1 MGRLQSSGSFRR
13 GSRRPRWLVA
23 AATLVGALAGTGR
36 QAHATDWSVP
46 HSWKWPLYVRHE
58 VNSVVQTGQP
68 RPAIW
73 NSAGELQNY
82 PGTPPY
88 LHPGDDMRGNVGDP
102 VVVPAD
108 GNIAEVFNYNDACQ
122 SVNSE
127 CRVYL
132 QTSDAR
138 YAYYFGHVD
147 LGSTP
152 TPGPTPITTEMRT
165 TIQNA
170 VNGVGDTTVSVGQK
184 IAQLAEYEYGT
195 VEWDHLHFGL
205 YDSQQTYAL
214 QDVRMFLEQNPTGD
228 DGETLTIVDDE
239 PPVIVETRLTADQD
253 PNLAS
258 VITAGACGDEVKGNL
273 DIAANIYDTFFTNG
287 SFATFPGLG
296 TLPPTTEVRTAR
308 YLVQSLASPGTP
320 VASGTWYDL
329 ISTPMTCAPATSPGV
344 GECITAGL
352 SNISLSQFLG
362 FMTAADTNDF
372 TDNGAPNAGLPI
384 LNQLFDLSLSSSQ
397 FATPNGEVYWHILT
411 NAEGMPGSWD
421 TTKLADG
428 RYQVSVEATDF
439 AGNSTASSR
448 FVTVHNAATPLDTT
462 GAGFGDVFIRDNP
475 TDTGAVPSTL
485 GGQPFWESPDI
496 ILVPSNTP
504 VEAST
509 PATETLVTAGVS
521 YDIWVRLNNTGC
533 QDVNGAMVKLFTA
546 APSMVANSWV
556 PVPSASSYTGL
567 PSNPTVGIPVPHTGP
582 VVIGPFPWT
591 PTEAEAQAGGHR
603 CMLADVIATNDPLA
617 AANEAD
623 APDFNNVGQRNLQLS
638 DCSFALT
645 SPSGGQLSIAL
656 KTDADVTVPGT
667 TIEFVIANFDPSWAT
682 AWAKVAGTSVSTQG
696 SNLVVAMLVQAVTL
710 PAVTVSATTSAT
722 ASFVISLPA
731 GSPTH
736 TVSATPSLNGVTV
749 TSGGGTCAQ
758 VGPPPP
764 PPQPK

>member
-1 MGRLQSSGSFRR
+1 MGRAQSLRR
-13 GSRRPRWLVA
+13 WPRWLA
-23 AATLVGALAGTGR
+23 AAALAAAAASTGR

-58 VNSVVQTGQP
+58 VNNVVQTGQP

-82 PGTPPY
+82 AGTPPY

-132 QTSDAR
+132 QTSDGR

-152 TPGPTPITTEMRT
+152 TPGPTPITTEMRQ

-184 IAQLAEYEYGT
+184 IAQLAEYEFGS

-214 QDVRMFLEQNPTGD
+214 QDVRMFLEQTPTGD

-253 PNLAS
+253 PNLVN
-258 VITAGACGDEVKGNL
+258 VITTGACGDEVKGNL

-287 SFATFPGLG
+287 TFATFPGLG

-320 VASGTWYDL
+320 VASGIWYDL

-362 FMTAADTNDF
+362 FMTAADVSDF

-384 LNQLFDLSLSSSQ
+384 LNQLFDVGLSSSQ
-397 FATPNGEVYWHILT
+397 FDLPNGEVYWHILT
-411 NAEGMPGSWD
+411 NAQGMPGSWD

-439 AGNSTASSR
+439 AGNSIASSR
-448 FVTVHNAATPLDTT
+448 FVTVHNAATPLDIT
-462 GAGFGDVFIRDNP
+462 GAGFGDVFIRDNA

-496 ILVPSNTP
+496 ILVPAGTP
-504 VEAST
+504 VDAST
-509 PATETLVTAGVS
+509 PATETLVTAGVN
-521 YDIWVRLNNTGC
+521 YEIWVRLNNTGC
-533 QDVNGAMVKLFTA
+533 HDVTGAMVKLFTA
-546 APSMVANSWV
+546 APSMVANSWI
-556 PVPSASSYTGL
+556 PVPSASTYTGL
-567 PSNPTVGIPVPHTGP
+567 PSNPTVGIVVPHSGP

-591 PTEAEAQAGGHR
+591 PSDAEAQAGGHR
-603 CMLADVIATNDPLA
+603 CMLADVIADNDPLA
-617 AANEAD
+617 PASEAD

-638 DCSFALT
+638 DCKFALT
-645 SPSGGQLSIAL
+645 SPSGGQLGIAL
-656 KTDADVTVPGT
+656 KTDADLTVAGT

-696 SNLVVAMLVQAVTL
+696 NNLVVTMLAQMVTL
-710 PAVTVSATTSAT
+710 PPVTVSATTSAT
-722 ASFVISLPA
+722 ASFVISLPP

-749 TSGGGTCAQ
+749 TSGGGSCSQ